1 MKLIRNLAFVRIALV
16 PLALVKILLD
26 RDDFPTVGYEQAAWA
41 LLGIF
46 AGLALVLLVLSYR
59 WRGRLRY
66 LAALSVVADFAV
78 ISALMFVFAWEPAQP
93 LRALPFLV
101 ILRRRSSSGSSAA

>member
-26 RDDFPTVGYEQAAWA
+26 RDDFPTAGYEHAAWA

-46 AGLALVLLVLSYR
+46 AALAVLLLALSYR
-59 WRGRLRY
+59 WRSRW
-66 LAALSVVADFAV
+66 S
-78 ISALMFVFAWEPAQP
+78 M
-93 LRALPFLV
+93 
-101 ILRRRSSSGSSAA
+101 